1 MHLPWHGSVVIFFF
15 FRYCSMVLQEENWMP
30 KFSLVQHIINDSS
43 TWWMIKFILVPEDQ
57 YKYWPDNLWKADQGL
72 VDFSSGSVVQ

>member
-1 MHLPWHGSVVIFFF
+1 
-15 FRYCSMVLQEENWMP
+15 MP
-30 KFSLVQHIINDSS
+30 KFSLVQHIINDSN
-43 TWWMIKFILVPEDQ
+43 TWWMIRFILVPEDQ